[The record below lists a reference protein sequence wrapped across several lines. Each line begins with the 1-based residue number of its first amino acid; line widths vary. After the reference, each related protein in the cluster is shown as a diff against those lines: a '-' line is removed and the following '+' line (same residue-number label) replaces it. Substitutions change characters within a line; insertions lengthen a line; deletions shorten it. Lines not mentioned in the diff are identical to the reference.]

1 MAVYNICVTNMAL
14 AAAVEKQFKSVFKNV
29 QIIQSEDINRLLIAT
44 DRAILQAEEMD
55 DHRPDFMKEFS
66 Y

>member
-1 MAVYNICVTNMAL
+1 MAL